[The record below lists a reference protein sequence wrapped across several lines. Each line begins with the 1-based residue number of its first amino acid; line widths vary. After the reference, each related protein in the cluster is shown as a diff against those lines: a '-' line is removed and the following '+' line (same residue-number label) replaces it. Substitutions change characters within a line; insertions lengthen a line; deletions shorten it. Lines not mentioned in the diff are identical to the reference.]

1 MKNNEVI
8 TDELQQR
15 NQILKQKIKG
25 NVIEGAEDSV
35 KKYMAKDLLISNIAT
50 QIKGV
55 LIELEDFR
63 TRSMRSTLTFKN
75 IKEEN
80 RSAWEDSARVP
91 ESS

>member
-1 MKNNEVI
+1 
-8 TDELQQR
+8 
-15 NQILKQKIKG
+15 
-25 NVIEGAEDSV
+25 
-35 KKYMAKDLLISNIAT
+35 MAKDLLISNIAT

-80 RSAWEDSARVP
+80 GSAWEDSARVP

>member
-8 TDELQQR
+8 IDELQQG
-15 NQILKQKIKG
+15 NQILKEKIKG
-25 NVIEGAEDSV
+25 NIIEVAEDSV
-35 KKYMAKDLLISNIAT
+35 KKYMAKDLLILNIET

-80 RSAWEDSARVP
+80 GSAWEDSARVP